1 MRNARLLLLN
11 TVALTFGG
19 FVMRTITVSFN
30 VYLTNRIGAEGI
42 GLFQL
47 IMTVYSLAVTF
58 AGAGI
63 KLAATRLVTDSL
75 TLNQTNPRQVM
86 RVCIE
91 YSLFAGLAVSMLL
104 YVFSGIIGKLWIGDI
119 RAVYSLKILSL
130 SLPPI
135 SVSAALNGYFTAKK
149 TMIKYS
155 TVQLT
160 EQLIKIAVTILS
172 LNNCN
177 SFELEQAS
185 GALCIGITAA
195 EIISATISYLLYKK
209 DTKKEAK
216 ERTKDLLSNLLRIA
230 VPDVT
235 GAGFRSVL
243 LTVEHLLIPKGF
255 QKSGNSAEHSMSVY
269 GTIHGIALP
278 VVLYPSSVLT
288 SLSSLL
294 IPELAR
300 YNTCKNNAK
309 ISFISSS
316 VIKLTLTFSIGTA
329 LFMLIFSDTLSLA
342 VYSDESSSF
351 YIKVLSILIP
361 VMYTDMITDG
371 LLKGLDQQAASM
383 RYNIFDSGICV
394 ILVYFLLPHFAV
406 KGYIFILFLSEII
419 NFSLSINRLIKFAD
433 ININIKNNFIKP
445 IVCGFISCESVK
457 IMFTG
462 NNISPKL
469 SVVIAVLI
477 CGSLFTL
484 LIHFTESISSNEIKS
499 YKNMFRKS
507 YA

>member
-11 TVALTFGG
+11 TVALTLGS

-30 VYLTNRIGAEGI
+30 IYLTNKIGVEGI

-47 IMTVYSLAVTF
+47 IITVYSLAVTF
-58 AGAGI
+58 SGAGI

-75 TLNQTNPRQVM
+75 TLNRINPRQTM

-91 YSLFAGLAVSMLL
+91 YALSAGLTVTILL
-104 YVFSGIIGKLWIGDI
+104 YIFSGIIGKLWIGDT
-119 RAVYSLKILSL
+119 RAVYSLKILAL
-130 SLPPI
+130 SLTPI

-155 TVQLT
+155 AVQLT
-160 EQLIKIAVTILS
+160 EQLIKILITIYALGKC
-172 LNNCN
+172 NNY
-177 SFELEQAS
+177 ELEQAS

-195 EIISATISYLLYKK
+195 EIISALISFIIYKI
-209 DTKKEAK
+209 DTKNDNKDRAK
-216 ERTKDLLSNLLRIA
+216 EILSKLLHIA

-255 QKSGNSAEHSMSVY
+255 QKSGSSAEHSMSVY

-278 VVLYPSSVLT
+278 IVLYPSSVLT
-288 SLSSLL
+288 SLSALL

-300 YNTCKNNAK
+300 YNACKNSAK

-316 VIKLTLTFSIGTA
+316 AIKLTLTFSIGTA
-329 LFMLIFSDTLSLA
+329 MFMLIFSDILSTA
-342 VYSDESSSF
+342 VYSNISASF
-351 YIKVLSILIP
+351 YIKILSFLIP
-361 VMYTDMITDG
+361 IMYTDMITDG

-383 RYNIFDSGICV
+383 RYNILDSGICV
-394 ILVYFLLPHFAV
+394 ALVYLLLPHFAV

-419 NFSLSINRLIKFAD
+419 NFSLSLNRLIKYAQID
-433 ININIKNNFIKP
+433 ISIINNVFKP
-445 IVCGFISCESVK
+445 IICGFISCESVK
-457 IMFTG
+457 ILFTG
-462 NNISPKL
+462 NNLSPKL
-469 SVVIAVLI
+469 SVALALI
-477 CGSLFTL
+477 ISGLIYTL
-484 LIHFTESISSNEIKS
+484 LIYFSESISSNEIKS
-499 YKNMFRKS
+499 YRIMFKKS